1 MLWVRVAVCVAV
13 SVAGC
18 VAVFCT
24 VFSDAHT
31 HIGMDV
37 DENNDYWCNKQV
49 LLVYVAVSCSV
60 FDCLAVSFGVLQFI
74 AVTDTHMLGV
84 VCTKTI
90 VINACGGVLQYV
102 AVRCSVWQ

>member
-60 FDCLAVSFGVLQFI
+60 IGVRCSVLQCYWCTLQCLAVSSIVLQC
-74 AVTDTHMLGV
+74 LS
-84 VCTKTI
+84 VC
-90 VINACGGVLQYV
+90 CSSLQ
-102 AVRCSVWQ
+102 